1 MQRILVLGG
10 GFAGLWAAL
19 GAARKLDEMG
29 VGPDRAEVVLVE
41 RNPFHNIWVR
51 NYEADL
57 EPVTVP
63 LAEVLDPAGIRHL
76 QGEVTGIDTAGR
88 RIALRGQSG
97 PETLGWD
104 RLVFALGS
112 HLHLPDLPGAREHG
126 FDVDSHAGACRL
138 AAHLADLAR
147 GPPSPA
153 RDTVVVAGAGFTGLE
168 TAAEMPG
175 RLSRLLGRAG
185 RVVLLE
191 AGAQLGATMGEDA
204 RPAIAEALAALS
216 VEVRT
221 GTRLA
226 ELGPDRA
233 VLDDGSVIPTATTIL
248 CAGMRANPLTAELP
262 VPRDRLGRV
271 EVDDRMRVLGLSDL
285 FAAGDCAWFLIDGAN
300 PTVMSCQHGR
310 PMGRFAGHNAAAD
323 LFGAPLL
330 PLRIDWYV
338 TVLDLG
344 PCGALYTAGRERR
357 LIASGTA
364 AKRTKQIIN
373 QQRIYPPRG
382 GDRAA
387 LFAAA
392 APIVQAPPPELAGPG
407 AETA

>member
-41 RNPFHNIWVR
+41 RNPFHNIRVR

-168 TAAEMPG
+168 TAEI
-175 RLSRLLGRAG
+175 GRAH
-185 RVVLLE
+185 V
-191 AGAQLGATMGEDA
+191 
-204 RPAIAEALAALS
+204 
-216 VEVRT
+216 
-221 GTRLA
+221 
-226 ELGPDRA
+226 
-233 VLDDGSVIPTATTIL
+233 
-248 CAGMRANPLTAELP
+248 
-262 VPRDRLGRV
+262 
-271 EVDDRMRVLGLSDL
+271 
-285 FAAGDCAWFLIDGAN
+285 
-300 PTVMSCQHGR
+300 
-310 PMGRFAGHNAAAD
+310 
-323 LFGAPLL
+323 
-330 PLRIDWYV
+330 
-338 TVLDLG
+338 
-344 PCGALYTAGRERR
+344 
-357 LIASGTA
+357 
-364 AKRTKQIIN
+364 
-373 QQRIYPPRG
+373 
-382 GDRAA
+382 
-387 LFAAA
+387 
-392 APIVQAPPPELAGPG
+392 
-407 AETA
+407 